1 MSFPIGIVGSDA
13 SRAWSET
20 AEAVVEGAGMH
31 CFACQSA
38 IGPGDSWCSKCGAAV
53 RQRVDP
59 ESERRFVTILRADV
73 VDSTGLVAE
82 LEPEEAVSRLEPALA
97 AMRGAVRQ
105 FGGIV
110 SKELGDGLAAVF
122 GAPIADDNHAPLA
135 CHAAIELVRRVGSL
149 GDPGLQVR
157 VGLHSGHVVAYMV
170 ASEFSKVYEIGG
182 AAQHLAARLETAA
195 EANQIYVSEA
205 CQQLADGHV
214 RFEFLGRKALRGFG
228 EPMPV
233 YRVMGASDLSSWRVR
248 RARSVSRFVDRTTER
263 ALLWRAAERVAAG
276 LQTVL
281 LMGDAGIG
289 KSRLAHEFAQD
300 LRAGGWRLIDAECS
314 PNLQGAPYSAL
325 KRLLL
330 AVLDSAPR
338 DQTRTDDPRDTL
350 PVVQQRAVDAVLDLP
365 ISDPQWD
372 ELEPHARG
380 RAISEASCAILESV
394 ARRQRTILLVEDLHW
409 IDRASDTVV
418 AALAGLQ
425 CPDLLVLLTTRPN
438 GMPVWI
444 ARCHAEIVA
453 MRPLDDDSGLAMLAE
468 MLGPATANSDLK
480 NRIVSHTANV
490 PLFIEEVCRSLKDSG
505 TLLGQWGDLSLAR
518 PVDELGIP
526 SSIQGVIAARLD
538 RVSRQERS
546 LLQIAA
552 ALGPRTNQAMLRKV
566 AALPEDILQDCL
578 TALDRAELLV
588 RIDSELEDSLE
599 FRHEMVRQVTYD
611 SMVEKVRDSIHA
623 SILAAL
629 ENDGEWVD
637 GPDALCYHAT
647 RAKDWQRAFQHG
659 RSAGRKCLAR
669 SAYADAVDYFEI
681 AMGSLDKTPVTHARE
696 ADAIDLRMEARLA
709 FAGSGRVAE
718 ALDLGREA
726 ERRADAINDI
736 GRKVAAMTMRAGA
749 QNFYGT
755 PVEAV
760 AIGED
765 VVQLAESSGNP
776 SWRNLA
782 QYSLGQAYFLA
793 GRYHGAKAM
802 LTTACAHLAGP
813 SASAPIGTT
822 PRSLLLLCCMM
833 KSFTHTVMGE
843 FDAAE
848 KLQREAAAIAAE
860 TGRPYDRV
868 AAAYSGGWLLL
879 GRNEPAA
886 AAAVLEDG
894 FVLAQKHGIRLFVPV
909 LACHLGMAYLEQ
921 GLVDRARGML
931 IEAREEAKAVG
942 YTSAVLR
949 SSIYLAL
956 ATSRLGDTQAAQN
969 MLREAR
975 NTARQQGFSGLEAEA
990 LFGEAVVTPPSD
1002 AEAKA
1007 AIRAALR
1014 ATIAIASENGAL
1026 PLQHKAEAMLSEMLA
1041 RGDELT

>member
-1 MSFPIGIVGSDA
+1 
-13 SRAWSET
+13 
-20 AEAVVEGAGMH
+20 MH

-59 ESERRFVTILRADV
+59 DSERRFVTILRADV

-82 LEPEEAVSRLEPALA
+82 LEPEEAVLRLEPALA

-182 AAQHLAARLETAA
+182 AAQHLAARLEAAA

-205 CQQLADGHV
+205 CQELADGHV
-214 RFEFLGRKALRGFG
+214 RFEFLGRRALRGFS
-228 EPMPV
+228 EPQPL

-263 ALLWRAAERVAAG
+263 ALLWRAAEKVAVG
-276 LQTVL
+276 RQTVL

-314 PNLQGAPYSAL
+314 PNLQGAPYSTL
-325 KRLLL
+325 KRLLQS
-330 AVLDSAPR
+330 VLDVAAR
-338 DQTRTDDPRDTL
+338 DQTKPNDPRVGL
-350 PVVQQRAVDAVLDLP
+350 PAVQQLAVDAVLDLP
-365 ISDPQWD
+365 VSDPRWD

-380 RAISEASCAILESV
+380 RAISDASCAIAESV
-394 ARRQRTILLVEDLHW
+394 ASGQRTILLIEDLHW
-409 IDRASDTVV
+409 IDRVSDTVV
-418 AALAGLQ
+418 ANLSALQ
-425 CPDLLVLLTTRPN
+425 CPNLLVLLTARPN

-444 ARCHAEIVA
+444 ARCRAEIVA
-453 MRPLDDDSGLAMLAE
+453 MRPLDDESGLAMLAD
-468 MLGPATANSDLK
+468 MLGTATTNAELK
-480 NRIVSHTANV
+480 NRIISHTANV

-505 TLLGQWGDLSLAR
+505 MLLGQWGDLSLVR

-552 ALGPRTNQAMLRKV
+552 ALGPRADQAMLRKV
-566 AALPEDILQDCL
+566 AALPEDVLQDCL

-611 SMVEKVRDSIHA
+611 SMVEKLRESIHA
-623 SILAAL
+623 NILAAI
-629 ENDGEWVD
+629 EEDEVSTD
-637 GPDALCYHAT
+637 APDTLCYHAT
-647 RAKDWQRAFQHG
+647 RAKNWQKAFHHG
-659 RSAGRKCLAR
+659 RSAARRCLAR
-669 SAYADAVDYFEI
+669 SAYANAVDYFEI
-681 AMGSLDKTPVTHARE
+681 AMGALDKTLVTHARE
-696 ADAIDLRMEARLA
+696 SDAIDLRMEARLA

-726 ERRADAINDI
+726 ERRADAINDV

-760 AIGED
+760 AVGED
-765 VVQLAESSGNP
+765 VVRLAESSGNP
-776 SWRNLA
+776 GWRNLA
-782 QYSLGQAYFLA
+782 QYGLGQAYFLS
-793 GRYHGAKAM
+793 GRYHDAKKM
-802 LTTACAHLAGP
+802 LASACVHLA
-813 SASAPIGTT
+813 SSAASAPIGTT

-833 KSFTHTVMGE
+833 NSITHTVMGE
-843 FDAAE
+843 LDLAE
-848 KLQREAAAIAAE
+848 QLQRQAAAIAEE

-868 AAAYSGGWLLL
+868 AAAYSGG
-879 GRNEPAA
+879 
-886 AAAVLEDG
+886 
-894 FVLAQKHGIRLFVPV
+894 
-909 LACHLGMAYLEQ
+909 
-921 GLVDRARGML
+921 
-931 IEAREEAKAVG
+931 
-942 YTSAVLR
+942 
-949 SSIYLAL
+949 
-956 ATSRLGDTQAAQN
+956 
-969 MLREAR
+969 
-975 NTARQQGFSGLEAEA
+975 
-990 LFGEAVVTPPSD
+990 
-1002 AEAKA
+1002 
-1007 AIRAALR
+1007 
-1014 ATIAIASENGAL
+1014 
-1026 PLQHKAEAMLSEMLA
+1026 
-1041 RGDELT
+1041 

>member
-1 MSFPIGIVGSDA
+1 
-13 SRAWSET
+13 
-20 AEAVVEGAGMH
+20 MH

-38 IGPGDSWCSKCGAAV
+38 IGPGDRWCSKCGAAV
-53 RQRVDP
+53 RQPVDP
-59 ESERRFVTILRADV
+59 DSERRFVTILRADV

-82 LEPEEAVSRLEPALA
+82 LEPEAAVSRLEPALA

-205 CQQLADGHV
+205 CQELADGHV

-228 EPMPV
+228 EPLPV

-263 ALLWRAAERVAAG
+263 ALLWRAADRVAAG
-276 LQTVL
+276 RQTVL

-300 LRAGGWRLIDAECS
+300 LRAGGWRLIDVECS

-330 AVLDSAPR
+330 SILDTAAR
-338 DQTRTDDPRDTL
+338 DQTRTDDPRDAL
-350 PVVQQRAVDAVLDLP
+350 PVVQQRAVDAILDLP
-365 ISDPQWD
+365 VSNPQWD

-380 RAISEASCAILESV
+380 RAISDASCAIVESV
-394 ARRQRTILLVEDLHW
+394 ARRQRTILLIEDLHW
-409 IDRASDTVV
+409 MDRASDAVV
-418 AALAGLQ
+418 ATLSGLQ

-444 ARCHAEIVA
+444 ASCRAEIVA
-453 MRPLDDDSGLAMLAE
+453 MRPLDDDSGLAMLAD
-468 MLGPATANSDLK
+468 MLGPATTNEDLK
-480 NRIVSHTANV
+480 NRIISHTANV

-505 TLLGQWGDLSLAR
+505 MLLGQWGDLSLAR

-552 ALGPRTNQAMLRKV
+552 ALGPRADQATLRRV
-566 AALPEDILQDCL
+566 AAVPEDVLQDCL

-611 SMVEKVRDSIHA
+611 SMVEKVRESIHA

-629 ENDGEWVD
+629 ETDEAWTD
-637 GPDALCYHAT
+637 GPDTLCYHAA
-647 RAKDWQRAFQHG
+647 RAKDWGKAFQHG
-659 RSAGRKCLAR
+659 RSAARKCLVR
-669 SAYADAVDYFEI
+669 SAFAEAVDYFEI

-696 ADAIDLRMEARLA
+696 TDAIDLRMEARLA

-718 ALDLGREA
+718 ALDLGSEA
-726 ERRADAINDI
+726 ERRADVIGDI
-736 GRKVAAMTMRAGA
+736 ERKVAAMTMRAGA

-765 VVQLAESSGNP
+765 VVHLAENSGNP
-776 SWRNLA
+776 AWRNLA
-782 QYSLGQAYFLA
+782 QYSLGQAYFLS
-793 GRYHGAKAM
+793 GRYDRAEKM
-802 LTTACAHLAGP
+802 LVTTRAHLSGP
-813 SASAPIGTT
+813 AASAPIGTT

-833 KSFTHTVMGE
+833 NSITHTVMGE
-843 FDAAE
+843 LDAAE
-848 KLQREAAAIAAE
+848 QLQQQAVAIAEE

-868 AAAYSGGWLLL
+868 AAAYSGGWLML
-879 GRNEPAA
+879 GRGEPAA
-886 AAAVLEDG
+886 AAAILEEG

-921 GLVDRARGML
+921 GLFDRARGML
-931 IEAREEAKAVG
+931 TEAREEAKAVG

-956 ATSRLGDTQAAQN
+956 ATHRLGDVQAAQN

-1007 AIRAALR
+1007 AILGALR
-1014 ATIAIASENGAL
+1014 ATIAIAAESGAL
-1026 PLQHKAEAMLSEMLA
+1026 PLQHKAAAMLNEMQA
-1041 RGDELT
+1041 TGDELS

>member
-1 MSFPIGIVGSDA
+1 
-13 SRAWSET
+13 
-20 AEAVVEGAGMH
+20 MH

-38 IGPGDSWCSKCGAAV
+38 IGPGDSWCSKCGVAV

-59 ESERRFVTILRADV
+59 DSERRFVTILRADV

-82 LEPEEAVSRLEPALA
+82 LEPEEAVLRLEPALA

-110 SKELGDGLAAVF
+110 SKELGDGVAAVF

-182 AAQHLAARLETAA
+182 AAQHLAARLEAAA

-205 CQQLADGHV
+205 CQKLADGHV
-214 RFEFLGRKALRGFG
+214 RFESLGRKALRGFG

-233 YRVMGASDLSSWRVR
+233 YRVTGASDLSSWRVR

-263 ALLWRAAERVAAG
+263 ALLWRAAEKVAASR
-276 LQTVL
+276 QTVL

-330 AVLDSAPR
+330 SVLDAAAR
-338 DQTRTDDPRDTL
+338 DQARTDDPRDVL
-350 PVVQQRAVDAVLDLP
+350 SVVQQRAVDAVLDLP
-365 ISDPQWD
+365 VSDPQWD

-380 RAISEASCAILESV
+380 RAISDASCAIVQSV
-394 ARRQRTILLVEDLHW
+394 ARRQRTILLIEDVHW
-409 IDRASDTVV
+409 IDRASDAVV
-418 AALAGLQ
+418 AVLAGLQ
-425 CPDLLVLLTTRPN
+425 SPDLLVLLTTRPN

-453 MRPLDDDSGLAMLAE
+453 MRPLDDDSGLAMLAD
-468 MLGPATANSDLK
+468 MLGPATTNEDLK
-480 NRIVSHTANV
+480 NRIISHTANV

-505 TLLGQWGDLSLAR
+505 MLLGQWGDLSLAR

-552 ALGPRTNQAMLRKV
+552 ALGPRANQAMLRKV
-566 AALPEDILQDCL
+566 AALPEDVLQDCL

-611 SMVEKVRDSIHA
+611 SMVEKVRDGIHA

-629 ENDGEWVD
+629 ETDEAWAD
-637 GPDALCYHAT
+637 GPDTLCYHAT
-647 RAKDWQRAFQHG
+647 RAKDWQKAFHHG
-659 RSAGRKCLAR
+659 RSAGRKCLVR

-681 AMGSLDKTPVTHARE
+681 AMGSLDKTPVSHARE
-696 ADAIDLRMEARLA
+696 TDAIDLRMEARLA

-726 ERRADAINDI
+726 ERRADAINDV

-760 AIGED
+760 VIGED
-765 VVQLAESSGNP
+765 VVHLAESSGNP
-776 SWRNLA
+776 GWRNLA
-782 QYSLGQAYFLA
+782 QYGLGQAYFLA
-793 GRYHGAKAM
+793 GRYHGASEM
-802 LTTACAHLAGP
+802 LATARTHLAGP
-813 SASAPIGTT
+813 AASAPIGTT

-833 KSFTHTVMGE
+833 NSITHTVMGE
-843 FDAAE
+843 FDLAEQLQQQAAG
-848 KLQREAAAIAAE
+848 IAEE

-868 AAAYSGGWLLL
+868 GAAYSGGWLML

-886 AAAVLEDG
+886 AAAILEEG

-909 LACHLGMAYLEQ
+909 LACHLGIAYLEQ
-921 GLVDRARGML
+921 GLFDRARGML
-931 IEAREEAKAVG
+931 AEAREEAKAVG

-956 ATSRLGDTQAAQN
+956 ATCRLGDVQTAQN

-975 NTARQQGFSGLEAEA
+975 NTARQQGFAGLEAEA
-990 LFGEAVVTPPSD
+990 LFGEAMVTPASTED
-1002 AEAKA
+1002 NRA
-1007 AIRAALR
+1007 AILAALR
-1014 ATIAIASENGAL
+1014 ASIAIASESGAL
-1026 PLQHKAEAMLSEMLA
+1026 PLQHKAETMLNEVLA
-1041 RGDELT
+1041 GGDELI

>member
-1 MSFPIGIVGSDA
+1 
-13 SRAWSET
+13 
-20 AEAVVEGAGMH
+20 MH

-53 RQRVDP
+53 RERVEPD
-59 ESERRFVTILRADV
+59 SERRFVTILRADV

-82 LEPEEAVSRLEPALA
+82 LEPEAAVSRLEPALA

-182 AAQHLAARLETAA
+182 AAQHLAARLEAAA
-195 EANQIYVSEA
+195 EANQIYVSQA
-205 CQQLADGHV
+205 CQELADGHV
-214 RFEFLGRKALRGFG
+214 RFESLGRRTLRGFG
-228 EPMPV
+228 EPLPV

-263 ALLWRAAERVAAG
+263 ALLWRTTERVAAG
-276 LQTVL
+276 RRTVL

-330 AVLDSAPR
+330 SVLGGTAR
-338 DQTRTDDPRDTL
+338 DPAGTDDPRNSL

-372 ELEPHARG
+372 ELEPHARR
-380 RAISEASCAILESV
+380 RAISDASCAIVESV
-394 ARRQRTILLVEDLHW
+394 ARRQRTILLVEDVHW

-418 AALAGLQ
+418 ATLSALQ
-425 CPDLLVLLTTRPN
+425 CPDLLVLLTTRPS

-444 ARCHAEIVA
+444 ARCQAEIVA
-453 MRPLDDDSGLAMLAE
+453 MRPLDDDSGLAMLTE
-468 MLGPATANSDLK
+468 MLGPDTANTDLK
-480 NRIVSHTANV
+480 NRIISHTANV

-505 TLLGQWGDLSLAR
+505 MLLGQWGDLSLAR

-538 RVSRQERS
+538 RVPRQERS

-552 ALGPRTNQAMLRKV
+552 ALGPRANQAMLRKV
-566 AALPEDILQDCL
+566 AALPEDVLQECL

-611 SMVEKVRDSIHA
+611 SMVEKVREGIHA

-629 ENDGEWVD
+629 ETDEAWAD
-637 GPDALCYHAT
+637 GPDTLCYHAT
-647 RAKDWQRAFQHG
+647 RAKDWQKAFDHG
-659 RSAGRKCLAR
+659 RSAARKCLLS

-681 AMGSLDKTPVTHARE
+681 AMGALDKTPMTPARE
-696 ADAIDLRMEARLA
+696 AAAIDVRMEARLA
-709 FAGSGRVAE
+709 FSGSGRVAE
-718 ALDLGREA
+718 AMDLGSEA

-736 GRKVAAMTMRAGA
+736 GRKIAAMTVRAGA

-755 PVEAV
+755 PLEAV

-765 VVQLAESSGNP
+765 VVHLAESSGNP
-776 SWRNLA
+776 GWRNLA
-782 QYSLGQAYFLA
+782 QYGLGQAYFLA
-793 GRYHGAKAM
+793 GRYREAEKM
-802 LTTACAHLAGP
+802 LAAARAHLAG
-813 SASAPIGTT
+813 SAPSAPIGTT

-833 KSFTHTVMGE
+833 NSIALTVTGE
-843 FDAAE
+843 LDLAE
-848 KLQREAAAIAAE
+848 RLQQQAAAIAEE

-868 AAAYSGGWLLL
+868 AAAYSGGWLKL
-879 GRNEPAA
+879 GRNDPAA
-886 AAAVLEDG
+886 AAAILEDG

-909 LACHLGMAYLEQ
+909 LACHLGIAYLEQ
-921 GLVDRARGML
+921 GLFERARGML
-931 IEAREEAKAVG
+931 TEAREEAKAVG

-956 ATSRLGDTQAAQN
+956 ATHRLGDVQAAQN

-990 LFGEAVVTPPSD
+990 LFGEAVATPASG
-1002 AEAKA
+1002 EENKA
-1007 AIRAALR
+1007 AILAALR
-1014 ATIAIASENGAL
+1014 ASIAIASDSGAL
-1026 PLQHKAEAMLSEMLA
+1026 PLQHKAAAMLNEGLA
-1041 RGDELT
+1041 KGDQLT

>member
-1 MSFPIGIVGSDA
+1 
-13 SRAWSET
+13 
-20 AEAVVEGAGMH
+20 MH
-31 CFACQSA
+31 CLTCQST
-38 IGPGDSWCSKCGAAV
+38 IDQDDGRCPKCGAAV
-53 RQRVDP
+53 HRREDP

-73 VDSTGLVAE
+73 IDSTGLVAE

-122 GAPIADDNHAPLA
+122 GAPIADDNHAPMA
-135 CHAAIELVRRVGSL
+135 CHAAIELVRRVIGL
-149 GDPGLQVR
+149 GDAGLQVR

-182 AAQHLAARLETAA
+182 AAQHLAARLESAA
-195 EANQIYVSEA
+195 EANQILVSEA
-205 CQQLADGHV
+205 CQKLAEGHV
-214 RFEFLGRKALRGFG
+214 RFDLLGRKALRGFN
-228 EPMPV
+228 EPLPV
-233 YRVMGASDLSSWRVR
+233 YRLLGASDLSSWRVR

-263 ALLWRAAERVAAG
+263 ALLWRATERVVTNR
-276 LQTVL
+276 QTVL

-289 KSRLAHEFAQD
+289 KSRLAHEFVQD

-330 AVLDSAPR
+330 SILDAAARNPAR
-338 DQTRTDDPRDTL
+338 ADDPRDSL
-350 PVVQQRAVDAVLDLP
+350 PVVHQRAVDAVLDLP

-372 ELEPHARG
+372 ELGPHARG
-380 RAISEASCAILESV
+380 RAISDASCALVEGT
-394 ARRQRTILLVEDLHW
+394 ARRQRTVLLIEDVHW
-409 IDRASDTVV
+409 IDRASDAVI

-425 CPDLLVLLTTRPN
+425 SPDLLVLLTTRPH

-444 ARCHAEIVA
+444 ARCQAEIVA

-468 MLGPATANSDLK
+468 MLGPATSNADLK
-480 NRIVSHTANV
+480 SRIISHTANV

-505 TLLGQWGDLSLAR
+505 MLLGQWGDLSLAR
-518 PVDELGIP
+518 PVGELGIP

-538 RVSRQERS
+538 RLSRQERS

-552 ALGPRTNQAMLRKV
+552 ALGPRANPAILRKV
-566 AALPEDILQDCL
+566 AVLPEDVLQDCL

-611 SMVEKVRDSIHA
+611 SMVEKVREGIHA
-623 SILAAL
+623 SILAAIETDEAL
-629 ENDGEWVD
+629 AD

-647 RAKDWQRAFQHG
+647 RAKDWHKAFHHGKRAAQ
-659 RSAGRKCLAR
+659 KCFAR
-669 SAYADAVDYFEI
+669 SAFADAANYFVI
-681 AMGSLDKTPVTHARE
+681 AMNSLDKTDPTRSRE
-696 ADAIDLRMEARLA
+696 ASAIDLRLEARLA
-709 FAGSGRVAE
+709 FMASGQVFDW
-718 ALDLGREA
+718 LDHGKEA
-726 ERRADAINDI
+726 ERRANAIDDI
-736 GRKVAAMTMRAGA
+736 ERKVAAMTVSAAA

-755 PVEAV
+755 PAEAV
-760 AIGED
+760 AISED
-765 VVQLAESSGNP
+765 VIVLAKEWGNLG
-776 SWRNLA
+776 WLNA
-782 QYSLGQAYFLA
+782 AGYGLGQAYFLA
-793 GRYHGAKAM
+793 GRYQEAEQAFARVRTQLRGAD
-802 LTTACAHLAGP
+802 
-813 SASAPIGTT
+813 ASPPTGTPPKYT
-822 PRSLLLLCCMM
+822 LLLCCMM

-843 FDAAE
+843 LNAAE
-848 KLQREAAAIAAE
+848 QLQQQAAAIAEE

-868 AAAYSGGWLLL
+868 AAAYSGGWLKL

-886 AAAVLEDG
+886 AAAILEDG

-921 GLVDRARGML
+921 GLFDRARGML
-931 IEAREEAKAVG
+931 TEAREEAKAVG

-956 ATSRLGDTQAAQN
+956 ATWRLGDIRAAQN

-1002 AEAKA
+1002 DEGKA
-1007 AIRAALR
+1007 AILAALR
-1014 ATIAIASENGAL
+1014 AAIAIASESGAL
-1026 PLQHKAEAMLSEMLA
+1026 PLRHKAEAMLNEMLA
-1041 RGDELT
+1041 RDDELT